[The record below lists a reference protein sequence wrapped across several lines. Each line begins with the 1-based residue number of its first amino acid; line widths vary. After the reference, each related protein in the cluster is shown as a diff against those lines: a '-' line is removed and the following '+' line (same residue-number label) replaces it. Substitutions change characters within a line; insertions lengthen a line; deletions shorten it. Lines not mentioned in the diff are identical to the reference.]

1 MDRRRLE
8 ETMALC
14 LSNGFHK
21 DKASE
26 CFLPAGQ
33 LSIVRLYNVHVCAFR
48 KDIKSDCKSA
58 CRLFLNLAMCLFF
71 IVQKSEAE
79 AEAIHYLFIIAGIRH
94 CKKLFVRQPKNVLHV
109 VKSKSISQH
118 PVTPTNVLS

>member
-1 MDRRRLE
+1 MDRHRLE
-8 ETMALC
+8 DTMARC
-14 LSNGFHK
+14 LSTGFHK

-26 CFLPAGQ
+26 CFVPAGQ

-48 KDIKSDCKSA
+48 KDIMSDCKSA

-79 AEAIHYLFIIAGIRH
+79 AEAIHYLFIIGIRH
-94 CKKLFVRQPKNVLHV
+94 CKKCFVRQPKNVLHV
-109 VKSKSISQH
+109 VTSKSI
-118 PVTPTNVLS
+118 